1 MGCSHTVD
9 FRSSHFAVP
18 HVADEQWQG
27 QVAFSSAQPTEIT
40 LIADKESNP
49 PDRTIDINDDTSEE
63 GFFETL
69 FVLDTFGLETDL
81 TLFPQVEL
89 YLYGTSNFGL
99 RWQFLGHGN
108 GAGKWVASIQGAYGT
123 WNDESGTEAELD
135 FADTQVTTSEL
146 GLSIGY
152 KFERAIVYISGIQNT
167 HTTETEVI
175 NSHGTF
181 GPYEDEG
188 IHTTVSLGVSTYGPG
203 FLLGLEYNAINIE
216 WNESLE
222 DTQETLGLRLGFGW

>member
-1 MGCSHTVD
+1 MKLPIFKTLVPIGVSFFLMGCSHTVD

-135 FADTQVTTSEL
+135 FADTQVKYGKEYTYHV
-146 GLSIGY
+146 Y
-152 KFERAIVYISGIQNT
+152 KYIAVVGAKYRFS
-167 HTTETEVI
+167 
-175 NSHGTF
+175 
-181 GPYEDEG
+181 D
-188 IHTTVSLGVSTYGPG
+188 
-203 FLLGLEYNAINIE
+203 
-216 WNESLE
+216 
-222 DTQETLGLRLGFGW
+222 LRLTKAISTDNTVAYGFSVMLY